1 MDNNNL
7 EVTPHDA
14 LELNEV
20 MNGGMAAMKTMQ
32 VSMDMVQ
39 DPDLKAFM
47 QQSLT
52 ARQARMKAM
61 QNFISNYSV
70 TSQLQ

>member
-1 MDNNNL
+1 MDNNREL
-7 EVTPHDA
+7 TPHDA

-20 MNGGMAAMKTMQ
+20 MNGGMAAMKMMQ

-47 QQSLT
+47 QQSMT
-52 ARQARMKAM
+52 VRQARMKEM
-61 QNFISNYSV
+61 QSFISNYTV